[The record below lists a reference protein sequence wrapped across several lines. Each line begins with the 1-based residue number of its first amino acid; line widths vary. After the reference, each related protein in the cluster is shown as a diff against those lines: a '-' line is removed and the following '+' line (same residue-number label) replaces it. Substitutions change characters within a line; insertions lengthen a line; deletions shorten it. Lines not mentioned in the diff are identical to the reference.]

1 MKGAP
6 PRPGAQNTPCQRCV
20 HATGY
25 KTDQINSPSLC
36 PFCYS
41 LVNTTSPCRVTNFTT
56 APTNVAAAIASDTYV
71 ATYCRAV
78 AANGTRDPGCDSYVN
93 ETRQYSVPSVNQACD
108 YVIKNVTVN
117 APQLYSARF
126 AIFTC
131 RFVDPLGT
139 RTDTTPKFAYQNP
152 MDIMSKTTKDQLST
166 AASLALNAVYG
177 NRTTQLYS
185 LRDLRLSDF
194 FPYANSDIVVNGGTA
209 PMPPPLARLALFPGG
224 TSITTDCATYRYN
237 EALIG
242 LPPTNNPLQWAL
254 KAYLMQLKYRAV
266 NNNDGSASD
275 FGSLDPTSLQDDDP
289 TRLNGTM
296 QFAFVLGRS
305 VKDALGV
312 IRDAPVKS
320 CSGSTCID
328 VEAAITSGAARIQ
341 LKDRLFDPM
350 CLDTDT
356 TCTYPAEKCR
366 YVPLV
371 PKTLALNPASVRAT
385 AAKLVAAIQQVA
397 TATTPTDTLQRHL
410 QVAMTSSNDVFSD
423 TVNLFWAA
431 VVTGTKPKTLK
442 AVPNFCNTPKFNPA
456 DGTLTAAW
464 QANPCCNPLL
474 AAFVCCVPQNV
485 PNGVI
490 NVITG
495 IQPAVVNAYCPLQ
508 SDLMLAFLNGAYVG
522 LST

>member
-1 MKGAP
+1 
-6 PRPGAQNTPCQRCV
+6 
-20 HATGY
+20 
-25 KTDQINSPSLC
+25 
-36 PFCYS
+36 
-41 LVNTTSPCRVTNFTT
+41 
-56 APTNVAAAIASDTYV
+56 
-71 ATYCRAV
+71 
-78 AANGTRDPGCDSYVN
+78 
-93 ETRQYSVPSVNQACD
+93 
-108 YVIKNVTVN
+108 
-117 APQLYSARF
+117 
-126 AIFTC
+126 
-131 RFVDPLGT
+131 
-139 RTDTTPKFAYQNP
+139 
-152 MDIMSKTTKDQLST
+152 
-166 AASLALNAVYG
+166 
-177 NRTTQLYS
+177 
-185 LRDLRLSDF
+185 
-194 FPYANSDIVVNGGTA
+194 
-209 PMPPPLARLALFPGG
+209 
-224 TSITTDCATYRYN
+224 TDCATYRYN

-522 LST
+522 LSTAQNAANALDVSIGNTTWTALDIISTTCQTNIPNAASVTCAVDSDCAAAVCSQSKCNVDPTTLVGACTVPWDDMIGCTVECFANNMDPLLLRYVKQDWGLTSASTATDFKNAFIATATQ